1 MTFSE
6 VRWPRNQNV
15 CNLHTCDQTLRP
27 LAPNTATIVLVMAS
41 EVDMDK
47 VITEL
52 THMTK
57 LFSSF
62 TMMEGDAGEWQ
73 QENTGARLRGELR
86 CDKLCI
92 CTRGQPD
99 PKGHYQR

>member
-41 EVDMDK
+41 EVDK
-47 VITEL
+47 AITEL
-52 THMTK
+52 TNMTK

-62 TMMEGDAGEWQ
+62 TMMERDAGE
-73 QENTGARLRGELR
+73 
-86 CDKLCI
+86 
-92 CTRGQPD
+92 
-99 PKGHYQR
+99 

>member
-27 LAPNTATIVLVMAS
+27 LAPNTASIVLVTAS
-41 EVDMDK
+41 EVVK
-47 VITEL
+47 AITEL

-62 TMMEGDAGEWQ
+62 TMTERDAGDP
-73 QENTGARLRGELR
+73 GSGSRRIRGP
-86 CDKLCI
+86 
-92 CTRGQPD
+92 G
-99 PKGHYQR
+99 